1 MKKSVL
7 LQNKLF
13 EKLPATARDGLIA
26 NSMENKYP
34 EGQWITHYGSDWPY
48 LFLIEEGQ
56 VTALKESSEGRS
68 LVVISLE
75 KGDVFW
81 GTGFFK
87 EGMGMPVALVAN
99 KETRLRLWSREKLQ
113 PFMIENG
120 QFTWDLT
127 QLMAERMMR
136 ASQILEELAFQPVAG
151 RLAHLL
157 LEQFEDQ
164 TGDTLARDLTLDDMA
179 ARIGST
185 REMVCRHLYHFA
197 DQGVIQI
204 NRTEFKI
211 INQDRLKILAQ
222 RELAKILLRIFSGLK
237 LAHSFKRFH
246 LITNII
252 LQHLSRDM
260 H

>member
-1 MKKSVL
+1 MDAGQDNLITGNPLFSKL
-7 LQNKLF
+7 DTGQLEELNKLSIS
-13 EKLPATARDGLIA
+13 R
-26 NSMENKYP
+26 SYP
-34 EGQWITHYGSDWPY
+34 KDQWITHYGSDWPY
-48 LFLIEEGQ
+48 LFLVEEGQ
-56 VTALKESSEGRS
+56 VTALKESSGGRS
-68 LVVISLE
+68 LVVTSLE

-99 KETRLRLWSREKLQ
+99 QETSLRLWSRERLQ
-113 PFMIENG
+113 PFMIDNG

-197 DQGVIQI
+197 DRGVIQI

-211 INQDRLKILAQ
+211 MDQDRLQILA
-222 RELAKILLRIFSGLK
+222 RKG
-237 LAHSFKRFH
+237 
-246 LITNII
+246 TG
-252 LQHLSRDM
+252 
-260 H
+260 